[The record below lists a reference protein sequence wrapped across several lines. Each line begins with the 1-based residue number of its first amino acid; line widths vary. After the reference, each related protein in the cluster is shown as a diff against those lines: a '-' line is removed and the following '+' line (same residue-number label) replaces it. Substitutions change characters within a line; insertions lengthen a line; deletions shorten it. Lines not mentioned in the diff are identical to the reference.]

1 MEGRSRGVLLALAA
15 AAGMFSKKA
24 PGKVA
29 TKGPD
34 TVEIDESLSP
44 LDRARHFGTS
54 KLSLQRLVF
63 VHELVDC
70 AHEIGYET
78 TVEFLLPLVRQL
90 ASDPEVLVRQTL
102 VGHFGDLAG
111 FLIQSDPERGY
122 QKVVDEILPIIS
134 LLLAEKA
141 SEVRQGAADALV
153 TLASHLRPGERGDQV
168 LMTVISLSHSND
180 DEDARST
187 AVQLLNGLAETLGK
201 DLCQQFVGVEL
212 VALCEDP
219 AFRVR
224 KSTASN
230 FSEVARVV
238 GDDYV
243 LKRLLPAFSTLVHDG
258 HWGVR
263 KAAAESLV
271 GLAMAIKVEAREG
284 PTVPLMNSLLKDTSR
299 WVRMSALQQL
309 GYFIASLENPQ
320 SVPSGLL
327 SQYVEIIEQT
337 KANPDAADISYHCAY
352 TFAAVTRTMG
362 RACWPTLQAPFGS
375 LCRDTQL
382 KTRKAMAASVHIVAQ
397 TLGPELTEQQVLT
410 ECESLLQ
417 DASDEVKLAA
427 VRNVAGVLRVVQ
439 KTAPQKRVLKFMQ
452 GAVGKG
458 EHNWRL
464 RHLMASQIGQICE
477 AIGAQRAATDDV
489 SDQSEVPTHT
499 QDLTWS
505 VLVPLLL
512 QLCSDGVAEVRDEA
526 ARGTAR
532 ALRAAA
538 PELFV
543 DPSTSGADGSS
554 GCSSVRQPLPTQ
566 TTRLVR
572 HLIRTFAC
580 GRSHRARQTY
590 IRMCDSVIRES
601 PPHVFT
607 DLLLRPLVKIATDPV
622 KNVRL
627 CWAITLL
634 PHLRRMGRLGQSHA
648 LIGAAAKMAKVD
660 SCAEVRR
667 VLSNAQLAEL
677 PEGWEATV
685 AGPESDLDESDKGEN
700 WLGKEGGTG
709 DSSECSDVGV
719 ADDDEDFREGEIRD
733 ASASAAPATGEASG
747 DGSSAT
753 TSSPQSSEIAE
764 GSAAAVLSTAL
775 PQRTSPKSS
784 PKLAAASSPTHSS
797 GIAPSHDLIEDGLV
811 QQQEIE
817 TAMDSQFADR
827 RLFHEEGWKTKK
839 FNDSALPP
847 MEPAAKAAPA
857 ASAAAAPVLP
867 ELPAAAPEKI
877 PDPAVE
883 PNAVAASRVTS
894 DGGDDKALT
903 EEPKQSLVSSAPDRV
918 AASDGG
924 ADDALSAKAAE
935 PTEKSASAEPAE
947 ANLDKPQEAEAS
959 ASIGGGDENVQSG
972 EADTSASAEPA
983 PPSPAPQPETAVD
996 STPTASTA
1004 EAEPA
1009 AAPEVAASAE
1019 DSPLRNLAS
1028 PDSAERA
1035 ELAASDATSAVEEVP
1050 IDNKE
1055 PAEHPESAAE
1065 PAAAQ
1070 AAGSATSTPVDAAAP
1085 STDT

>member
-1 MEGRSRGVLLALAA
+1 
-15 AAGMFSKKA
+15 MFSKK
-24 PGKVA
+24 PQGKVA
-29 TKGPD
+29 AKGPD
-34 TVEIDESLSP
+34 TVEIDETLSP

-78 TVEFLLPLVRQL
+78 TVAFLLPLVRQL

-122 QKVVDEILPIIS
+122 QKVVDDLLPIIS

-141 SEVRQGAADALV
+141 SEVRSGAADSLA

-187 AVQLLNGLAETLGK
+187 AVQLLNGLAETLGR

-212 VALCEDP
+212 IALCEDP

-224 KSTASN
+224 KATASN
-230 FSEVARVV
+230 FAEVARVV

-271 GLAMAIKVEAREG
+271 GLAMAIKVEEREG
-284 PTVPLMNSLLKDTSR
+284 PLVPLINALLRDTSR

-309 GYFIASLENPQ
+309 GYFIAALENPQ
-320 SVPSGLL
+320 SVPAGLL

-362 RACWPTLQAPFGS
+362 TVRWPILQAAFGS

-397 TLGPELTEQQVLT
+397 TLGPELTEQQVLP
-410 ECESLLQ
+410 ECETLLQ
-417 DASDEVKLAA
+417 DTSDEVKLAA
-427 VRNVAGVLRVVQ
+427 LKNVAGVLRVVQ
-439 KTAPQKRVLKFMQ
+439 KMAPQKRVLKCMQ

-458 EHNWRL
+458 EANWRL

-477 AIGAQRAATDDV
+477 AIGAPATPL
-489 SDQSEVPTHT
+489 DQEQKDQGEVPSHT

-512 QLCSDGVAEVRDEA
+512 QLCGDGVAEVRDEA
-526 ARGTAR
+526 ARCTAR

-543 DPSTSGADGSS
+543 DPSTSGQEGSS

-580 GRSHRARQTY
+580 GRSFRARQTY

-648 LIGAAAKMAKVD
+648 LVAAAARMAKVD
-660 SCAEVRR
+660 SDPEVRR
-667 VLSNAQLAEL
+667 LISTAQLAEL
-677 PEGWEATV
+677 PEGWDTATT
-685 AGPESDLDESDKGEN
+685 GPESDLDESDKGEN
-700 WLGKEGGTG
+700 WFGTEGGTG
-709 DSSECSDVGV
+709 ESSECSDVGV
-719 ADDDEDFREGEIRD
+719 AEDDEDRWEAATGD
-733 ASASAAPATGEASG
+733 SSAPAATGEATG
-747 DGSSAT
+747 DTSTSSAST
-753 TSSPQSSEIAE
+753 QPPSVDTEA
-764 GSAAAVLSTAL
+764 SAATASPASV
-775 PQRTSPKSS
+775 PQRSS
-784 PKLAAASSPTHSS
+784 PKMTSAPSPTSAGTS
-797 GIAPSHDLIEDGLV
+797 APLHDAVEDSLV
-811 QQQEIE
+811 EQREIDLDADK
-817 TAMDSQFADR
+817 TFADR
-827 RLFHEEGWKTKK
+827 RLFHEAEDAAGSDASAANAIKDLVW
-839 FNDSALPP
+839 SALPP
-847 MEPAAKAAPA
+847 VEAAASTPAAAPSSPASAATAASDPAPEKAPVFNPPERKAGPASGAAEVDQVKEADNASAPAPAPAEASAERPEEVTNAAAPAPAEGGSETAAAGDSA
-857 ASAAAAPVLP
+857 ASAATAPPPPPSQPEAA
-867 ELPAAAPEKI
+867 
-877 PDPAVE
+877 
-883 PNAVAASRVTS
+883 
-894 DGGDDKALT
+894 T
-903 EEPKQSLVSSAPDRV
+903 EEAP
-918 AASDGG
+918 
-924 ADDALSAKAAE
+924 
-935 PTEKSASAEPAE
+935 PPPASAEAT
-947 ANLDKPQEAEAS
+947 
-959 ASIGGGDENVQSG
+959 G
-972 EADTSASAEPA
+972 
-983 PPSPAPQPETAVD
+983 ETASED
-996 STPTASTA
+996 AQA
-1004 EAEPA
+1004 E
-1009 AAPEVAASAE
+1009 
-1019 DSPLRNLAS
+1019 
-1028 PDSAERA
+1028 
-1035 ELAASDATSAVEEVP
+1035 
-1050 IDNKE
+1050 
-1055 PAEHPESAAE
+1055 
-1065 PAAAQ
+1065 AAQ
-1070 AAGSATSTPVDAAAP
+1070 ATTSTPAE
-1085 STDT
+1085 STQSSTEG